1 MRASRPELLL
11 HGTTLQRA
19 RAIQAS
25 GRFAVQDT
33 FFALGI
39 SNRAVARL
47 FARRAAARRPGEGGP
62 ALVLVTLPQATLA
75 NLRANRLA
83 IPRMLQDPPDV
94 RGRVEWLV
102 RAGGVEL
109 LNRDFDDLRVVT
121 LRGRPPIVSRTKRE
135 AETFAVH
142 RVVALPV
149 PAGSRPRFRIGGQ
162 LSPAGARG
170 RARRLPGIFIR
181 GARAQAAQVGRAV
194 AARTGGILTGP
205 ERHGNG
211 LSHYHVILP
220 GGERI
225 HIWFHQALPRGEFF
239 T

>member
-1 MRASRPELLL
+1 MRSSRPELLL

-33 FFALGI
+33 FFALGM

-75 NLRANRLA
+75 SLRASRLA
-83 IPRMLQDPPDV
+83 TPRMLQDPPDV
-94 RGRVEWLV
+94 SGRVEWLV

-109 LNRDFDDLRVVT
+109 LNRDFDDLRVVA
-121 LRGRPPIVSRTKRE
+121 LRGRPIVSRSGRE
-135 AETFAVH
+135 AEAFAVH
-142 RVVALPV
+142 RVVSLPV
-149 PAGSRPRFRIGGQ
+149 PAGSRPRFRLGGQ
-162 LSPAGARG
+162 LSPAAARG
-170 RARRLPGIFIR
+170 MARRLPGIFVR
-181 GARAQAAQVGRAV
+181 GARAHAAQVGRAV
-194 AARTGGILTGP
+194 AARSGGTVIGP

-211 LSHYHVILP
+211 LPHYHVILP
-220 GGERI
+220 RGERI
-225 HIWFHQALPRGEFF
+225 HIWFNQALPRGEFF
-239 T
+239 G

>member
-1 MRASRPELLL
+1 MRVPRPDLLL

-19 RAIQAS
+19 RAIKS
-25 GRFAVQDT
+25 GGRFAVQDT
-33 FFALGI
+33 FFALGM

-47 FARRAAARRPGEGGP
+47 FAQRAAARHPGEGGP

-83 IPRMLQDPPDV
+83 IPRMLQDPPVV

-102 RAGGVEL
+102 RAGGVDL
-109 LNRDFDDLRVVT
+109 LNRDYDDLRVVA
-121 LRGRPPIVSRTKRE
+121 LRGRDPLAARAGRRE
-135 AETFAVH
+135 AFSVH
-142 RVVALPV
+142 RVVALPT
-149 PAGSRPRFRIGGQ
+149 PPGNRPRFRIGAR

-170 RARRLPGIFIR
+170 MARRLPGIFIR
-181 GARAQAAQVGRAV
+181 GARAHAAQVGRAV
-194 AARTGGILTGP
+194 AARTGGTLAGP

-211 LSHYHVILP
+211 LPHYHVVLP

-225 HIWFHQALPRGEFF
+225 HIWFNQALPRSEFF
-239 T
+239 A